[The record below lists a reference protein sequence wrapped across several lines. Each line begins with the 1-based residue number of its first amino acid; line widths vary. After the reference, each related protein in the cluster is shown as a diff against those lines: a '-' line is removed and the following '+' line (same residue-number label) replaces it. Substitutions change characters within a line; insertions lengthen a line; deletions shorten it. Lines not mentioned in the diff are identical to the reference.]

1 MVICPRASEKLSLV
15 CLTTSLSRDNS
26 DIVGFMQPAQTAP
39 PEHAVAR
46 RGLPVREP
54 TQLLR
59 EFLEVSELFER
70 SLGAE
75 LEVNATDLEAM
86 EHLLMSGPLGPSE
99 LARRLGISTAS
110 TTIAIDRLVAL
121 GHVTREPNPND
132 RRGVLVVPQEASRA
146 RAMSRLMPMILGV
159 DAELDRFSEP
169 EQEAITRYLRQVV
182 DLYREHAGSPRTS

>member
-1 MVICPRASEKLSLV
+1 
-15 CLTTSLSRDNS
+15 
-26 DIVGFMQPAQTAP
+26 MQPAQTAP
-39 PEHAVAR
+39 TEHAAAR
-46 RGLPVREP
+46 RGFPVREP

-99 LARRLGISTAS
+99 LSRRLGISTAS

-159 DAELDRFSEP
+159 DAELDRFSES

-182 DLYREHAGSPRTS
+182 DLYRQHATAR